1 VLLSKTASRLI
12 QAAFLIAIVI
22 GWYFAAAGGH
32 VSPILL
38 PPPDTVFQQVVSL
51 IGSGAI
57 VNPLR
62 TTVYEVIAGFLIAA
76 VAGLFTGYLISR
88 TRYTIVVFDPLLT
101 SLYAIPAI
109 LFFPLYEL
117 FFGIGVGS
125 KIALGTTIAFFP
137 IVLSTIA
144 GFGAIEST
152 YTTAARTMGARGWN
166 LFAYVLLP
174 AAFPTVF
181 AGLRIGLTLCFLS
194 ILGGETLASFAG
206 LGHEIAA
213 AASNMTP
220 ALMYAYIVFVICF
233 AGLLNFILARA
244 ESFGTRG

>member
-1 VLLSKTASRLI
+1 
-12 QAAFLIAIVI
+12 
-22 GWYFAAAGGH
+22 
-32 VSPILL
+32 
-38 PPPDTVFQQVVSL
+38 
-51 IGSGAI
+51 
-57 VNPLR
+57 
-62 TTVYEVIAGFLIAA
+62 
-76 VAGLFTGYLISR
+76 
-88 TRYTIVVFDPLLT
+88 
-101 SLYAIPAI
+101 
-109 LFFPLYEL
+109 
-117 FFGIGVGS
+117 
-125 KIALGTTIAFFP
+125 
-137 IVLSTIA
+137 VLSTIA

>member
-1 VLLSKTASRLI
+1 MLLSKTASRLI
-12 QAAFLIAIVI
+12 QAVFLIAIVI
-22 GWYFAAAGGH
+22 SWYFAAASGN

-38 PPPDTVFQQVVSL
+38 PPPGMVFQQIVSL
-51 IGSGAI
+51 IATGA
-57 VNPLR
+57 VLDPLR
-62 TTVYEVIAGFLIAA
+62 TTVTEVVAGFAIAA
-76 VAGLFTGYLISR
+76 AVGLFTGYLISR

-117 FFGIGVGS
+117 FFGIGIGS

-144 GFGAIEST
+144 GFGAIEPT

-233 AGLLNFILARA
+233 AGLLNFVLARG

>member
-1 VLLSKTASRLI
+1 M
-12 QAAFLIAIVI
+12 
-22 GWYFAAAGGH
+22 
-32 VSPILL
+32 SPILL
-38 PPPDTVFQQVVSL
+38 PQPLKVFEQIVKL

-57 VNPLR
+57 VLPLR
-62 TTVYEVIAGFLIAA
+62 TTAYEVVMGFIIAA
-76 VAGLFTGYLISR
+76 VAGLFLGYLISR
-88 TRYTIVVFDPLLT
+88 TRYTVVVFDPLLS

-109 LFFPLYEL
+109 LVFPLYEL

-144 GFGAIEST
+144 GFSSIDAT
-152 YTTAARTMGARGWN
+152 YTLAAKAMGARGWN
-166 LFAYVLLP
+166 LFGYVLLP

-194 ILGGETLASFAG
+194 ILGGETLASFQG

-213 AASNMTP
+213 AAADMTP
-220 ALMYAYIVFVICF
+220 ALMYAYIVFVVAV
-233 AGLLNFILARA
+233 AGLLNFLLARA
-244 ESFGTRG
+244 EAIGIRG